1 MNTIKLLIPAICMV
15 APTALHAQ
23 GIDTVREDVREVL
36 SPLLSPDEKIG
47 FELVS
52 SEGRLYNDTTV
63 NFRVNGSL
71 GSITVDKHSRLVC
84 AFFIAAADKVQEVT
98 NSLQP
103 QLKEG
108 IRIRGVYRYTA
119 SKAYNRSHG
128 IPEESYYRV
137 KLSDGI
143 KSAGFAYLDEDMR
156 LLKIID

>member
-1 MNTIKLLIPAICMV
+1 MNILKLLIPAACMV
-15 APTALHAQ
+15 APAALHAQ
-23 GIDTVREDVREVL
+23 GIDAVREDVREVL
-36 SPLLSPDEKIG
+36 SPFLSPEEKVG

-63 NFRVNGSL
+63 NFRVNNSL
-71 GSITVDKHSRLVC
+71 GSISVDKHGRLVC
-84 AFFIAAADKVQEVT
+84 IFFIASADKVQEVA

-108 IRIRGVYRYTA
+108 IRIRGVYRYSG
-119 SKAYNRSHG
+119 SKAYNRSHN